1 MEAHKDTIETIR
13 EAVSRVTGRD
23 LSGLGVDEPMDLD
36 SINRITLMVELEH
49 AFQKPMD
56 SEKVVPEA
64 FDTLASLAALM
75 DSLE

>member
-1 MEAHKDTIETIR
+1 MEKDNIERIR

-23 LSGLGVDEPMDLD
+23 LANVGATEPLNLD

-49 AFQKPMD
+49 LFQKALD
-56 SEKVVPEA
+56 TEQATPEA
-64 FDTLASLAALM
+64 YDYLSSLAALI

>member
-1 MEAHKDTIETIR
+1 MEKDNIERIR

-23 LSGLGVDEPMDLD
+23 LASVGATEPLNLD

-49 AFQKPMD
+49 LFQKALD
-56 SEKVVPEA
+56 TEQATPEA
-64 FDTLASLAALM
+64 YDNLSSLAALI